1 MKFPFE
7 QDIILENE
15 RVLLRPINFGSD
27 AEPLWPINAAY
38 PMLMQ
43 YSPAMIY
50 DRDSFEMYFESALQ
64 LKRAKSKYPFIIR
77 DKRSK
82 QAAGTTS
89 FMNIDI
95 ANERL
100 EIGSTYL
107 GPKFHKTG
115 LNRNVK
121 LLMLSYAFESLQV
134 KRVELKTDARNVQSR
149 TAMEGIGAKYEGSL
163 RSHTIMTDGY
173 RRDTAYY
180 SILVDEWPQVKDQL
194 LLKIK

>member
-1 MKFPFE
+1 MNFPFD

-15 RVLLRPINFGSD
+15 RVILRPINISSD
-27 AEPLWPINAAY
+27 AETLWPINEAN
-38 PMLMQ
+38 PMLTQ
-43 YSPAMIY
+43 YFPNMIS
-50 DRDSFEMYFESALQ
+50 DRDSFELFFESALQ
-64 LKRAKSKYPFIIR
+64 LKEAKSKYPFIIT

-82 QAAGTTS
+82 QAAGSTS

-107 GPKFHKTG
+107 GPQFHQTG

-121 LLMLSYAFESLQV
+121 LLMLSYAFELLQV

-149 TAMEGIGAKYEGSL
+149 TAIEGMGAQYEGSL

-180 SILVDEWPQVKDQL
+180 SILIDEWPQVKAQL

>member
-1 MKFPFE
+1 
-7 QDIILENE
+7 
-15 RVLLRPINFGSD
+15 
-27 AEPLWPINAAY
+27 
-38 PMLMQ
+38 
-43 YSPAMIY
+43 
-50 DRDSFEMYFESALQ
+50 
-64 LKRAKSKYPFIIR
+64 
-77 DKRSK
+77 
-82 QAAGTTS
+82 
-89 FMNIDI
+89 MNIDI

-107 GPKFHKTG
+107 GPQFHQTG

-121 LLMLSYAFESLQV
+121 LLMLSYAFELLQV

-149 TAMEGIGAKYEGSL
+149 TAMEGMGAQYEGSL

-180 SILVDEWPQVKDQL
+180 SILIDEWPQVKAQL